1 MPQQRHAWW
10 TSRLQPWPV
19 ETTDGRMTWG
29 AARRRAGSSP
39 LKTSSLYGLVPTAQR
54 RWGLVPCLERRGESW
69 SIEKTHGLPAGNW
82 FTSLACPTS
91 SECWLSGNTALAN
104 PIRIFYQGGVL
115 LSSANGGRNWSAGAL
130 PKGVDRGVEHLL
142 PGRKHLLRVG
152 DQAGPPPGPSET
164 PPVFPAAVLLVH
176 EGHAQ

>member
-1 MPQQRHAWW
+1 MGL
-10 TSRLQPWPV
+10 SRPLSGGGASFLV
-19 ETTDGRMTWG
+19 SSDG
-29 AARRRAGSSP
+29 
-39 LKTSSLYGLVPTAQR
+39 
-54 RWGLVPCLERRGESW
+54 GESW

-130 PKGVDRGVEHLL
+130 PKGVSAVWNISC
-142 PGRKHLLRVG
+142 PGASTCFVLATKP
-152 DQAGPPPGPSET
+152 GPPPGPSET
-164 PPVFPAAVLLVH
+164 PPVLPAAVLLVH